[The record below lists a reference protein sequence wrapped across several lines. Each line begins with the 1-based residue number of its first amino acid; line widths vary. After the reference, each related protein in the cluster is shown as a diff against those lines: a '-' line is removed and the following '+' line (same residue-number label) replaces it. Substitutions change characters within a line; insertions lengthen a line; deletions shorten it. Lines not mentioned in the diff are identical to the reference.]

1 MLSQRLGTPGDW
13 RATLAKL
20 LGIHV
25 TALAELIGMLKRSSA
40 DVARVL
46 EAVPARE
53 IFEAAIGHRFAKDNM
68 TNVAK
73 LFTWL

>member
-40 DVARVL
+40 DVAR
-46 EAVPARE
+46 E
-53 IFEAAIGHRFAKDNM
+53 IFRAAIWHRIATDNM